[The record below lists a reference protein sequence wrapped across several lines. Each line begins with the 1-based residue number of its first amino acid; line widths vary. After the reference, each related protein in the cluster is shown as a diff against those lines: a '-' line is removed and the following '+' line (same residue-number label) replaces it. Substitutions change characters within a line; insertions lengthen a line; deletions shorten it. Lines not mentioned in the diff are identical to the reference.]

1 MNFRRLINLST
12 LKLVYFK
19 ENIFMHNYQKI
30 FNFLIILTLLLFSSY
45 YFVKT
50 PGFKNKV
57 KNQQKYVIYEC
68 IDSFCSGWADR
79 VKGKF
84 NFKTNK

>member
-1 MNFRRLINLST
+1 MYNN
-12 LKLVYFK
+12 
-19 ENIFMHNYQKI
+19 QKI

-50 PGFKNKV
+50 PGFENKV

-68 IDSFCSGWADR
+68 IDSSCSGWADR

-84 NFKTNK
+84 IILEQIQYVSELT